1 MSQFVTAL
9 KSYGQ
14 HFLNDKIVLQQIL
27 DSIKFYHNN
36 EKVIEIGP
44 GMGALTTYLIKDF
57 PELTCVEVDRRCVEY
72 LNTNFKSQHANFNI
86 IEADFLKLDLKEL
99 IKEPTAIVGN
109 FPYNISSQI
118 VFSIIDNYTTI
129 PFMVGMF
136 QKEMGHRI
144 ASKHGSKE
152 YGVISV
158 LTQIYYDVK
167 VEFDIS
173 PSSFSP
179 PPKVMSS
186 VISLKRKENL
196 EIDFDVDLF
205 KKIVKAGFNQR
216 RKMLR
221 NGLSGMLD
229 KEFLQQDLFSKR
241 AEQLSVQDFIDLTK
255 MASNELKNNHQF

>member
-1 MSQFVTAL
+1 MSSFVTAL

-14 HFLNDKIVLQQIL
+14 HFLHDKVVLNKIIEV
-27 DSIKFYHNN
+27 IKKYHK
-36 EKVIEIGP
+36 EEEIIEVGP
-44 GMGALTTYLIKDF
+44 GTGALTTFLLDEFKEI
-57 PELTCVEVDRRCVEY
+57 TCVEVDQRCIEY
-72 LNTNFKSQHANFNI
+72 LNSNLKPKHSGLNI
-86 IEADFLKLDLKEL
+86 LEADFLKLDLKEL
-99 IKEPTAIVGN
+99 LQQPTAIVGN

-118 VFSIIDNYTTI
+118 VFSVLDNYQNI

-144 ASKHGSKE
+144 ASPHGSKE

-158 LTQIYYDVK
+158 FAQLLYDVN

-173 PSSFSP
+173 PESFAP

-186 VISLKRKENL
+186 VISMRRKENINL
-196 EIDFDVDLF
+196 DFDFKLF
-205 KKIVKAGFNQR
+205 RNIVKSGFNQR

-221 NGLSGMLD
+221 NGLSGIAS
-229 KEFLQQDLFSKR
+229 KELLQNEIFQKR

-255 MASNELKNNHQF
+255 MIEKSNE

>member
-1 MSQFVTAL
+1 MQQFVTAL

-14 HFLNDKIVLQQIL
+14 HFLNDKVVLQHIL
-27 DSIKFYHNN
+27 DIIKIYHNN
-36 EKVIEIGP
+36 EKIVEIGP
-44 GMGALTTYLIKDF
+44 GMGALTTYLIKEF
-57 PELTCVEVDRRCVEY
+57 PELTCVEVDKRCIDF
-72 LNTNFKSQHANFNI
+72 LNTKYKTHEPDVHLTI
-86 IEADFLKLDLKEL
+86 VDADFLKLNLKEW
-99 IKEPTAIVGN
+99 IQSPTAIVGN

-118 VFSIIDNYTTI
+118 IFRIIDNFEMI

-136 QKEMGHRI
+136 QKEMAVRI

-158 LTQIYYDVK
+158 LTQLYYDVK
-167 VEFDIS
+167 VEFDIL

-186 VISLKRKENL
+186 VISLKRKENIA
-196 EIDFDVDLF
+196 IDFDVVLF
-205 KKIVKAGFNQR
+205 KKIVKAGFAQR

-229 KEFLQQDLFSKR
+229 KEFLQQELFSKR
-241 AEQLSVQDFIDLTK
+241 AEQLSLQDFIDLTK
-255 MASNELKNNHQF
+255 MVEKNK

>member
-1 MSQFVTAL
+1 
-9 KSYGQ
+9 
-14 HFLNDKIVLQQIL
+14 
-27 DSIKFYHNN
+27 
-36 EKVIEIGP
+36 
-44 GMGALTTYLIKDF
+44 
-57 PELTCVEVDRRCVEY
+57 
-72 LNTNFKSQHANFNI
+72 
-86 IEADFLKLDLKEL
+86 
-99 IKEPTAIVGN
+99 
-109 FPYNISSQI
+109 
-118 VFSIIDNYTTI
+118 
-129 PFMVGMF
+129 MVGML

-255 MASNELKNNHQF
+255 MASNELKK